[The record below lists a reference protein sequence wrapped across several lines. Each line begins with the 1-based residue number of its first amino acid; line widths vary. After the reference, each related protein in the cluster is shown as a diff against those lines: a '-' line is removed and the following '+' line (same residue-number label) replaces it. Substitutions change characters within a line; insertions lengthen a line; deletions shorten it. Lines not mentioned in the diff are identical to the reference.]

1 MNHKLLLFLLS
12 IFVTAFGVGN
22 TNQTNDNKNW
32 IDEPQN
38 QWPQITMINH
48 IEYIDKIHSVAGC
61 SFLLDTGD
69 DTLAATA
76 KHILTYF
83 KSKNM
88 NSVSFKNTLK
98 TWKMYP
104 KNNPVDSVIVDKL
117 INENAD
123 EAIDKPIASKVDWL
137 LFSIKKNQAIFSL

>member
-12 IFVTAFGVGN
+12 FSVSIFCN
-22 TNQTNDNKNW
+22 SNQTKGHKNW
-32 IDEPQN
+32 FDKPQN
-38 QWPQITMINH
+38 EWPQITMVNH
-48 IEYIDKIHSVAGC
+48 IEYVEKTHPVAGC

-83 KSKNM
+83 KSEQM

-104 KNNPVDSVIVDKL
+104 KNNPADSVIADKL
-117 INENAD
+117 INENAG
-123 EAIDKPIASKVDWL
+123 EAIDKPIA
-137 LFSIKKNQAIFSL
+137 